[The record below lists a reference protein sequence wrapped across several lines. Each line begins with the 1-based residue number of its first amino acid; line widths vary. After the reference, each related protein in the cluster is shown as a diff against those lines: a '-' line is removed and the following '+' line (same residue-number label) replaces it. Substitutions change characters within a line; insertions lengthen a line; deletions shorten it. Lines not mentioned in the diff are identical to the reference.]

1 MNIENIDMFYLF
13 LCIVYSIIKI
23 LCSTKL
29 EQNVS

>member
-1 MNIENIDMFYLF
+1 MNSENIDMCYLF